1 MRRALLLLPLL
12 ALPGPAAAQGRRGA
26 SAAALEA
33 ARRFLCPNGGV
44 PQGRGRCV
52 PGRGG
57 GGTGALGDDP
67 EVRGWDR
74 GIAPASRAQRPCPD
88 GTRPDTARLNP
99 GVTRCIPA

>member
-12 ALPGPAAAQGRRGA
+12 LLPCPVAAQGRRSA
-26 SAAALEA
+26 SPAALAE

-44 PQGRGRCV
+44 PQGRGRCA
-52 PGRGG
+52 PGARGG
-57 GGTGALGDDP
+57 GLAGDGVDP

-74 GIAPASRAQRPCPD
+74 GIAPATRAQRPCPD